1 MDSNLSKWEG
11 SNPWLGLQTYQEGN
25 RLWGRDTEVSMLSD
39 IICNNL
45 AIVVFGKSGIG
56 KSSLIHAGVSPE
68 IRNRGLFPINIRLEH
83 NTNISYTSQIKSAV
97 ENALTL
103 DDKLGDTIPSI
114 GLWDFFHRHV
124 FYDKIEHRETSPVIF
139 IDQFEEIYTL
149 TDADHKNYAQELFEE
164 FADLLNNKKPDKV
177 VKYETEITKSKTS
190 MVSLGQ
196 EEMSFRIHSQKRVN
210 YIDESNFHIVIS
222 LREDYLYYLERNTS
236 KIPSFKI
243 NRFSLQA
250 LNRQTAN
257 EVITKPRQGLF
268 CEKEANDIISK
279 ISTFNDEGKEEVD
292 PTILS
297 IFLFKYF
304 NRKGNVSTDNII
316 NEFYADETK
325 GISNISLAYLEN
337 HLITGEGYRHF
348 CPFNDALSS
357 GVKQEEL
364 YRLINSR
371 IITVETRKGHRY
383 IEFSHDVICPIVK
396 SNREQ
401 RKIDEQARKLRRR
414 VIAATTLALFAI
426 ILIGSF
432 LSLHYNL
439 QQSRRSLQLSKTKN
453 ASIRAHYMIAQGD
466 VLDAIKLLLNV
477 IPQDDGNSNYAIL
490 PETERALYEANDS
503 LYSDFSCIAIL
514 KHQDDVKTAE
524 FSKDSKTIVTASNDG
539 VCRLWNTV
547 SGELL
552 KELKNDIKNM
562 TNASLNRDCSKVVT
576 SFNNGSVMIWDI
588 VEGRILKN
596 LKGHQASVTFACF
609 SPDGQYVLTAS
620 TDKTVRLWNAQ
631 TEKCI
636 ETIIVHQDNVNS
648 AVFSSDG
655 TKVITASDDG
665 SAVIYDVKSRTSYQ
679 IFMDENTSIEYAEFN
694 YDDTKVA
701 VVANR
706 VVYIINVASGKT
718 ERVIKGHDDVI
729 TSATFSPSGKT
740 IATSSHDK
748 TIRLWDIDNGD
759 ALHIYK
765 GHSSTVS
772 DVMFSPDGKFIIS
785 TSIDNE
791 ARLWNVPHNGRRNI
805 LHPELGILAMVTY
818 SPNGKYIAAA
828 SVMGQAK
835 VWDADSMNV
844 INSFKIEEE
853 ERVFN
858 IVFCKNSEHIVIT
871 SETNKQSFFNVRTGK
886 EVVGVDE
893 SHAHFDYE
901 TDYNIEDIPQW
912 VYEGH
917 SEDVLCFSNSH
928 DNRLFVSGSADNT
941 VIIWDAESKT
951 ILHKLKKHTSEVYFA
966 EFSPDDKYV
975 ITASSDG
982 TVKLWN
988 SVNGTEVVTRS
999 NTFCPRYSSIFSPT
1013 GKNYMVSDG
1022 YDIRLYKHLQPKD
1035 LISGFVARYNMVQL
1049 TEEENEN
1056 YSLK

>member
-1 MDSNLSKWEG
+1 MDSNLSKWDG
-11 SNPWLGLQTYQEGN
+11 PNPWLGLQTYQEGN
-25 RLWGRDTEVSMLSD
+25 RLWGRDTEVSTLSD

-45 AIVVFGKSGIG
+45 AIVIFGKSGIG

-103 DDKLGDTIPSI
+103 DDKLGETIPTT

-149 TDADHKNYAQELFEE
+149 ADADHKNNAQELFEE
-164 FADLLNNKKPDKV
+164 LADLLNNKKPDKV
-177 VKYETEITKSKTS
+177 VKYETEITKSQTS
-190 MVSLGQ
+190 MVSVGQ
-196 EEMSFRIHSQKRVN
+196 EEMFFRIHSQKRVN

-268 CEKEANDIISK
+268 CENEANEIISK
-279 ISTFNDEGKEEVD
+279 ISTFNDEGKEEID

-364 YRLINSR
+364 HKLINSR

-401 RKIDEQARKLRRR
+401 RKIDEQARKLRKR

-432 LSLHYNL
+432 LYLHYNL
-439 QQSRRSLQLSKTKN
+439 KQSERSLQLSKTIN
-453 ASIRAHYMIAQGD
+453 ASIRANYMIDQGD

-477 IPQDDGNSNYAIL
+477 VPNADGNGNYFVL
-490 PETERALYEANDS
+490 PETEKALYKANDS
-503 LYSDFSCIAIL
+503 LLSDYSCIAIL
-514 KHQDDVKTAE
+514 NHQDDVKTAE
-524 FSKDSKTIVTASNDG
+524 FSKDSKTIVTASSDG
-539 VCRLWNTV
+539 ICRLWNTA

-552 KELKNDIKNM
+552 KELKSDIKKM
-562 TNASLNRDCSKVVT
+562 TSASLNSDCTKVMT
-576 SFNNGSVMIWDI
+576 SFNNGLVMIWNI
-588 VEGRILKN
+588 AEGKILTE
-596 LKGHQASVTFACF
+596 LKDGHQACVHYACF
-609 SPDGQYVLTAS
+609 SPDGQYALTAS
-620 TDKTVRLWNAQ
+620 KDNTVKLWNVQ
-631 TEKCI
+631 TGKYI
-636 ETIIVHQDNVNS
+636 ETIIEHQDNVNS
-648 AVFSSDG
+648 AIFSSDG
-655 TKVITASDDG
+655 KRVVTASEDG
-665 SAVIYDVKSRTSYQ
+665 SAIIYDVNLHNSCQ

-701 VVANR
+701 VVTNR
-706 VVYIINVASGKT
+706 AVYIINVASGKT
-718 ERVIKGHDDVI
+718 ERIIKGHDDVI
-729 TSATFSPSGKT
+729 TSATFSPNGKT

-748 TIRLWDIDNGD
+748 TVRLWDIDNGD

-772 DVMFSPDGKFIIS
+772 DVMFSPDGKFIIT

-791 ARLWNVPHNGRRNI
+791 ARLWNVPNNDKRNI
-805 LHPELGILAMVTY
+805 LHPELGNLAMLTY
-818 SPNGKYIAAA
+818 SPDGKYIAAA

-844 INSFKIEEE
+844 VSSFKIEE
-853 ERVFN
+853 RVSS
-858 IVFCKNSEHIVIT
+858 IVFCEGCEQVVIT
-871 SETNKQSFFNVRTGK
+871 SETDRQSFFDVRTGREISGVEELH
-886 EVVGVDE
+886 EVDKDV
-893 SHAHFDYE
+893 
-901 TDYNIEDIPQW
+901 EDIPQW

-917 SEDVLCFSNSH
+917 SGDVLCFSNSH

-941 VIIWDAESKT
+941 AFIWDAESKT
-951 ILHKLKKHTSEVYFA
+951 IHHRLKRHSSQVYFA

-975 ITASSDG
+975 ITASTDG

-988 SVNGTEVVTRS
+988 SVNGAEVATRN
-999 NTFCPRYSSIFSPT
+999 NTFSPRYSSIFSPT
-1013 GKNYMVSDG
+1013 GKSYMVSDG
-1022 YDIRLYKHLQPKD
+1022 YDIHLYKHLQPRD
-1035 LISGFVARYNMVQL
+1035 LISNFVIRYKMFQL
-1049 TEEENEN
+1049 TEEEKEY
-1056 YSLK
+1056 YSLN

>member
-1 MDSNLSKWEG
+1 MYSNPGIWEG
-11 SNPWLGLQTYQEGN
+11 DNPWLGLGAYKEGL
-25 RLWGRDTEVSMLSD
+25 RLYGRDVEVRTLTD
-39 IICNNL
+39 VICNNI
-45 AIVVFGKSGIG
+45 ATVVFGKSGVG
-56 KSSLIHAGVSPE
+56 KSSLLHAGIFPE
-68 IRNRGLFPINIRLEH
+68 IRKNEMMPVYVRFEH
-83 NTNISYTSQIKSAV
+83 NGDISYVEQI
-97 ENALTL
+97 ENAVSQYL
-103 DDKLGDTIPSI
+103 DKEDLLGDDYPPM

-124 FYDKIEHRETSPVIF
+124 FYDKSGNIRIPVVV

-149 TDADHKNYAQELFEE
+149 ADENHRYLAQELFEE
-164 FADLLNNKKPDKV
+164 FADLLNNIKPDRIVAHENNAVMLSESKIEMDTNEV
-177 VKYETEITKSKTS
+177 LTLRVHSNKTAKYIEDNNYH
-190 MVSLGQ
+190 MV
-196 EEMSFRIHSQKRVN
+196 IC
-210 YIDESNFHIVIS
+210 

-250 LNRQTAN
+250 LNRQSALN
-257 EVITKPRQGLF
+257 VIMKPCPGLF
-268 CEKEANDIISK
+268 SEDEADIIIKK
-279 ISTFNDEGKEEVD
+279 IATSNDDGKEEID

-325 GISNISLAYLEN
+325 SISSISLAYLEN

-348 CPFNDALSS
+348 SPYNDALSS
-357 GVKQEEL
+357 GIRQEEL
-364 YRLINSR
+364 DKLIKSR

-401 RKIDEQARKLRRR
+401 RKIDEQARKLRKR
-414 VIAATTLALFAI
+414 ILAATGLVLFAI

-432 LSLHYNL
+432 LYLHYNL
-439 QQSRRSLQLSKTKN
+439 KQSERSLQVSKTIN

-477 IPQDDGNSNYAIL
+477 IPQDDGNSNYAVL
-490 PETERALYEANDS
+490 PETEKALYEANDS
-503 LYSDFSCIAIL
+503 LYSDFACIAIL
-514 KHQDDVKTAE
+514 NHQDDVKTAE

-539 VCRLWNTV
+539 VCRLWKTA

-552 KELKNDIKNM
+552 KELKSDIKNM
-562 TNASLNRDCSKVVT
+562 TSASLNRDCSKVIT
-576 SFNNGSVMIWDI
+576 SFNDGSVMIWDI
-588 VEGRILKN
+588 AEGKVLTN
-596 LKGHQASVTFACF
+596 LKGHQAAVTYACF
-609 SPDGQYVLTAS
+609 SPDGEYALTAS
-620 TDKTVRLWNAQ
+620 TDKTVRLWDTL

-636 ETIIVHQDNVNS
+636 GTIIEHQDNVNS

-655 TKVITASDDG
+655 TRVITASDDG
-665 SAVIYDVKSRTSYQ
+665 SAIIYDVKSRTSYQ
-679 IFMDENTSIEYAEFN
+679 IFIDENTTIEYAEFN

-701 VVANR
+701 VVTNSA
-706 VVYIINVASGKT
+706 VYIINVASGKT
-718 ERVIKGHDDVI
+718 ERVIDGHDDVI
-729 TSATFSPSGKT
+729 TSATFSPNGKT

-748 TIRLWDIDNGD
+748 TIRLWNIDNGD
-759 ALHIYK
+759 ALYIYK

-772 DVMFSPDGKFIIS
+772 DVMFSPDSKFIIS

-805 LHPELGILAMVTY
+805 LRPELGTLAMVTY

-844 INSFKIEEE
+844 VNSFKID
-853 ERVFN
+853 ERVCS
-858 IVFCKNSEHIVIT
+858 IVFCKECKQVVIT
-871 SETNKQSFFNVRTGK
+871 SETGKQSFFNVRTGR
-886 EVVGVDE
+886 EFVEVDE
-893 SHAHFDYE
+893 SYVHFDYE
-901 TDYNIEDIPQW
+901 VDNKMEDIPQW
-912 VYEGH
+912 VNEGH
-917 SEDVLCFSNSH
+917 SEDVLYFSNSH

-941 VIIWDAESKT
+941 AIIWDAESKA
-951 ILHKLKKHTSEVYFA
+951 IRHKLKKHSSEVYFA
-966 EFSPDDKYV
+966 EFSPDDNYV
-975 ITASSDG
+975 ITASTDG

-988 SVNGTEVVTRS
+988 SVNGTEVATRI
-999 NTFCPRYSSIFSPT
+999 NTYSPRYSSIFSPI
-1013 GKNYMVSDG
+1013 GKSYIVSDG
-1022 YDIRLYKHLQPKD
+1022 YNIHLYKYLQHRD
-1035 LISGFVARYNMVQL
+1035 LISSFATRYNIIQL
-1049 TEEENEN
+1049 TEEEKEY

>member
-11 SNPWLGLQTYQEGN
+11 PNPWLGLQTYQEGN
-25 RLWGRDTEVSMLSD
+25 RLWGRDTEVSTLSD

-56 KSSLIHAGVSPE
+56 KSSLIHAGISPE

-83 NTNISYTSQIKSAV
+83 NTNISYTSQIKNAV
-97 ENALTL
+97 ENVLTL
-103 DDKLGDTIPSI
+103 DDKLGESFPSI

-149 TDADHKNYAQELFEE
+149 ADADHKNFAQELFEE
-164 FADLLNNKKPDKV
+164 FADLLNNKKPDKLI
-177 VKYETEITKSKTS
+177 KYETEIAISQTSK
-190 MVSLGQ
+190 VSVGL
-196 EEMSFRIHSQKRVN
+196 EEMFFRIHSQKRVN

-268 CEKEANDIISK
+268 CKNEANDIISK
-279 ISTFNDEGKEEVD
+279 ISTFNDEGKEEID

-325 GISNISLAYLEN
+325 GISNFSLAYLEN
-337 HLITGEGYRHF
+337 HLITGEGYRHL
-348 CPFNDALSS
+348 CPFNDAISS

-364 YRLINSR
+364 YKLINSR

-401 RKIDEQARKLRRR
+401 RKIDEQARKLRKR
-414 VIAATTLALFAI
+414 VIAATTLVLFAI

-432 LSLHYNL
+432 LYLHYNL

-453 ASIRAHYMIAQGD
+453 TSIRAHYMIAQGD

-477 IPQDDGNSNYAIL
+477 IPQDDRNGNYSVL
-490 PETERALYEANDS
+490 PETEQALYEANDS
-503 LYSDFSCIAIL
+503 LYSDFACIAIL
-514 KHQDDVKTAE
+514 NHPNDVKTAE

-539 VCRLWNTV
+539 ICRLWDAR
-547 SGELL
+547 SGEIL
-552 KELKNDIKNM
+552 KELKSDFKNM
-562 TNASLNRDCSKVVT
+562 TSASLNSECSKVIT
-576 SFNNGSVMIWDI
+576 AFNNGMVVIWDI
-588 VEGRILKN
+588 AEGKMLKN
-596 LKGHQASVTFACF
+596 IKGHQASVTYACF
-609 SPDGQYVLTAS
+609 SSDEQYALTAS
-620 TDKTVRLWNAQ
+620 TDKTVRLWNVQ

-636 ETIIVHQDNVNS
+636 DTIVVHQDNVNF
-648 AVFSSDG
+648 ATFSSDG
-655 TKVITASDDG
+655 KKVVTASDDG
-665 SAVIYDVKSRTSYQ
+665 SAVIYDLNSHISYP

-701 VVANR
+701 VVTNSA
-706 VVYIINVASGKT
+706 VYIINVPYRKT
-718 ERVIKGHDDVI
+718 EKVIKGHDDVF
-729 TSATFSPSGKT
+729 TSATFSPNGKT

-748 TIRLWDIDNGD
+748 TVKLWSIDNGD
-759 ALHIYK
+759 VPHIYK
-765 GHSSTVS
+765 GHSNTVS

-791 ARLWNVPHNGRRNI
+791 ARLWNVPHDDRQNI
-805 LHPELGILAMVTY
+805 LRPELGELAMVSY

-835 VWDADSMNV
+835 VWDTDSMNV
-844 INSFKIEEE
+844 ISSFKVD
-853 ERVFN
+853 ERVSS
-858 IVFCKNSEHIVIT
+858 IVFCKESEQVVIISDT
-871 SETNKQSFFNVRTGK
+871 GKHSFFNVKTGR
-886 EVVGVDE
+886 EIVDVE
-893 SHAHFDYE
+893 ELHARFDHE
-901 TDYNIEDIPQW
+901 FNNNIEDIPEW
-912 VYEGH
+912 VYDGH
-917 SEDVLCFSNSH
+917 SEDVLYLSKSH
-928 DNRLFVSGSADNT
+928 DNKLFVSGSADNT
-941 VIIWDAESKT
+941 VIIWDVESKA
-951 ILHKLKKHTSEVYFA
+951 ILHRLKRHSSEVYFA
-966 EFSPDDKYV
+966 EFSPDDNYV
-975 ITASSDG
+975 ITASTDG
-982 TVKLWN
+982 TIKLWN

-999 NTFCPRYSSIFSPT
+999 NTFSPRYSSIFSPT
-1013 GKNYMVSDG
+1013 GKFSMVSDG
-1022 YDIRLYKHLQPKD
+1022 FDIRLYKHLQPKD
-1035 LISGFVARYNMVQL
+1035 LISDFVTRYNMVQL
-1049 TEEENEN
+1049 TEEEKEY